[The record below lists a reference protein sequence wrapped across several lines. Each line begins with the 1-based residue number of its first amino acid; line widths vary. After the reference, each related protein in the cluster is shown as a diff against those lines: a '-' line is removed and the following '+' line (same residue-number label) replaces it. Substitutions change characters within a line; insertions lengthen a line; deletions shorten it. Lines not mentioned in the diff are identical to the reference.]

1 MIMLNRSRGI
11 ILKAKNIIKFI
22 ISWILIVLFLNG
34 CFRGRPSEDP
44 PIHINPNMDNQPK
57 YKAQSESQYFE
68 NGATMRMPVAG
79 TVARSEDYKDTIFYF
94 GKDANG
100 NPVTENPLTI
110 TMQLLKRGQNRYN
123 IYCAPCHGRTG
134 DGKGIVVKRG
144 YLPPPNFHQDL
155 VRNYADGHIFDV
167 ISNGIRNMPS
177 YKHMIPVK
185 DRWAIVSYVRALQ
198 RSQNA
203 TISDIPEEIRNEI
216 K

>member
-1 MIMLNRSRGI
+1 M
-11 ILKAKNIIKFI
+11 KAKNNIKFI
-22 ISWILIVLFLNG
+22 VSFIFIALFLSG

-79 TVARSEDYKDTIFYF
+79 TVARGEEYEDTRYYF
-94 GKDANG
+94 GKNTNG
-100 NPVTENPLTI
+100 EPLTENPIPVTI
-110 TMQLLKRGQNRYN
+110 QLLKRGQKRYN

-155 VRNYADGHIFDV
+155 VRNYPDGHFFDV
-167 ISNGIRNMPS
+167 ITNGIRNMPS